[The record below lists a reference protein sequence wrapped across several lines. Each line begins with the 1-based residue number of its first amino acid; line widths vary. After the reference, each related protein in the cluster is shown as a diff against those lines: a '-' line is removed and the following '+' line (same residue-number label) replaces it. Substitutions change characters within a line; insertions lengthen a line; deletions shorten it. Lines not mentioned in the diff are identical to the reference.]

1 MKISMWQWE
10 GNPVAWYTY
19 YRNMVAWTGNTNH
32 FRDNPTIEVED
43 RDTPIAEIVADMDTK
58 NKYVLLTF
66 VDEKTTREFWKA
78 LEEVERETESYP
90 EILDAMLNATS
101 VNWGKF
107 SIDDTIREVLVPFVD
122 KIVRLVLVSGC
133 TYQEEYACRV
143 FCNGAYA
150 LDIDRD
156 NLTFIKS
163 KTQ

>member
-1 MKISMWQWE
+1 MKISMWQWK

-122 KIVRLVLVSGC
+122 KIVRLVLVSSC